1 MSDKK
6 SKVKKEE
13 FKKIIR
19 IAETDLDGSKK
30 LEHALTSI
38 KGISWSYAR
47 AIRNSLNLENIKLAE
62 LSEEDINKLKDIL
75 NNPEKFG
82 IPSWLC
88 NRQKDI
94 KSGKDMHVLASD
106 LELVKKMDIRRLKS
120 LKNYRGKRHAFNY
133 KVRGQRTRSR
143 GANVRGRRGSTVGVV
158 RKKLQPQKKKAQSP
172 AAPKKKK

>member
-6 SKVKKEE
+6 LKTKKEE

-19 IAETDLDGSKK
+19 IAETDIDGSKK

-38 KGISWSYAR
+38 RGVSWSYAK
-47 AIRNSLNLENIKLAE
+47 AIRKSLNLENIKFAE
-62 LSEEDINKLKDIL
+62 LSEEQVKKIKDVL

-94 KSGKDMHVLASD
+94 KSGKDMHILASD

-120 LKNYRGKRHAFNY
+120 LKTYKGIRHSYNY
-133 KVRGQRTRSR
+133 KVRGQRTHSR
-143 GANVRGRRGSTVGVV
+143 GANVKGRRGSTVGVV
-158 RKKLQPQKKKAQSP
+158 RKKLQPQKKKAQSST
-172 AAPKKKK
+172 PKKKK